1 MTFIWI
7 SNQLTILYSAPQNN
21 NANDF
26 YRNILSG
33 TEMLQNW
40 YSNKS
45 ATNYT
50 PTGNQ
55 NKEIYD
61 MDRLR
66 LHATAAADQNLER
79 FLAQ

>member
-1 MTFIWI
+1 
-7 SNQLTILYSAPQNN
+7 
-21 NANDF
+21 
-26 YRNILSG
+26 
-33 TEMLQNW
+33 MLQNW